1 MKKFILT
8 EDDKKNI
15 LGMYGLINEQSSEL
29 NLPNEI
35 FNIIT
40 DIEAR
45 FSYCEYGV
53 VKSRKLNGKE
63 VLNVFR
69 DYVKTTI
76 GFDTWNK
83 LDNDTK
89 SQIYSFAYQ
98 TDTTAGKPKYWWVK
112 GLAQAIDSNFDRA
125 SESLEKAIEIIKS
138 SKKLGSIYSDYLK
151 VVKNQYGNIS
161 MGSETECNRKK
172 IWGPRPDAIDRMLNG
187 EDHEKVLD
195 DWEKTYITG
204 GVSKLSDVNKTNTNQ
219 TPKKEKVTTNT
230 NQSQQSSPKK
240 VVYSHTM
247 NFSSLENLISVIKN
261 DDYELLDKT
270 FDVNEKPIV
279 VIKDDKYRISFPKG
293 TDKLTS
299 LRLALNISSDYKNN
313 KFPSKESL
321 EGQGYKVW
329 DEGTLQLQGEGVRNW
344 ALMYK
349 KESENDST
357 SEIKFDNKSNKEK
370 PSKTNTEPQD
380 SKNIKP
386 F

>member
-8 EDDKKNI
+8 EDDKKTI
-15 LGMYGLINEQSSEL
+15 LGMYGLINEQNNLTVSGQYIASNCDEL
-29 NLPNEI
+29 HAFQGTGGKDIGNMNVLVLDKIKEWNSKGINVKPTNVQVSVNGMKVNWTVTFEKSNENWI
-35 FNIIT
+35 GFTSRGAGCDN
-40 DIEAR
+40 DIEGRAGNDNINNGPENIKSKLKEKGKVVGKIEEIN
-45 FSYCEYGV
+45 SYKY
-53 VKSRKLNGKE
+53 NGGGNSFKQIFYRYT
-63 VLNVFR
+63 L
-69 DYVKTTI
+69 
-76 GFDTWNK
+76 
-83 LDNDTK
+83 LDNINT
-89 SQIYSFAYQ
+89 
-98 TDTTAGKPKYWWVK
+98 
-112 GLAQAIDSNFDRA
+112 
-125 SESLEKAIEIIKS
+125 
-138 SKKLGSIYSDYLK
+138 
-151 VVKNQYGNIS
+151 
-161 MGSETECNRKK
+161 
-172 IWGPRPDAIDRMLNG
+172 
-187 EDHEKVLD
+187 
-195 DWEKTYITG
+195 
-204 GVSKLSDVNKTNTNQ
+204 NKTSE
-219 TPKKEKVTTNT
+219 TPKKEKVRTNT